1 MFYKKFSDY
10 MLDNRYHFAN
20 KLWKCKSKQTLVREA
35 LDAYDF
41 AVTKAIE
48 HHESYKLLKAA
59 MVEELGKEKSEE
71 IETKAAKNFMQL
83 QYGIDNYFGDVKSGK
98 KVGYSA
104 EE

>member
-1 MFYKKFSDY
+1 MYYKTFSDM
-10 MLDNRYHFAN
+10 MLDNRHDIDKELRACET
-20 KLWKCKSKQTLVREA
+20 KPEMIEKA
-35 LDAYDF
+35 LGAYDF